1 MKNVILLTIDALRKD
16 VLGCYGN
23 KDNLTPFI
31 DSIQNKCIRFN
42 RMQSIGPY
50 TQASFPGI
58 LTSSYYFDYGK
69 QKRLSPQRTL
79 ISEILKKEGIT
90 TAAFHSNAY
99 LSDYF
104 GWNRGWDIFYDS
116 MQDNVS
122 DEFPYIRGGEIN
134 KKVAMWLT
142 SYTQGSDYKP
152 FFLWVHYMDIHEPY
166 VAEKKYLNMVDPT
179 INITQDEMFELFKK
193 VLLRRDVSK
202 DETVKLLKNL
212 YKAHVREV
220 DDYIKKFFTILEKL
234 ELLVDSAIII
244 TSDHGDEF
252 NEHGGLSHDGKM
264 YSELIDIPSLIYDY
278 NKDNQEVCNI
288 LVSNTDISPTII
300 QLFGINPVKNF
311 KGHSLLPL
319 KDYSRNGV
327 YGEAVDKIGHTEKE
341 TDKPIYYYREE
352 DLKIIYHER
361 DDRWEM
367 YELKEDPEELNNIID
382 TSSMA
387 DEMKEKLTQKINVKV
402 NGES

>member
-134 KKVAMWLT
+134 KKVA
-142 SYTQGSDYKP
+142 
-152 FFLWVHYMDIHEPY
+152 
-166 VAEKKYLNMVDPT
+166 
-179 INITQDEMFELFKK
+179 
-193 VLLRRDVSK
+193 
-202 DETVKLLKNL
+202 
-212 YKAHVREV
+212 
-220 DDYIKKFFTILEKL
+220 
-234 ELLVDSAIII
+234 
-244 TSDHGDEF
+244 
-252 NEHGGLSHDGKM
+252 
-264 YSELIDIPSLIYDY
+264 
-278 NKDNQEVCNI
+278 
-288 LVSNTDISPTII
+288 
-300 QLFGINPVKNF
+300 
-311 KGHSLLPL
+311 
-319 KDYSRNGV
+319 
-327 YGEAVDKIGHTEKE
+327 
-341 TDKPIYYYREE
+341 
-352 DLKIIYHER
+352 
-361 DDRWEM
+361 
-367 YELKEDPEELNNIID
+367 
-382 TSSMA
+382 
-387 DEMKEKLTQKINVKV
+387 
-402 NGES
+402 